1 MRPMQFSRDVLPPPL
16 GPRIII
22 NSPVRIEKNSV
33 KRGSSHKLI
42 KDSAWTGSSR
52 PGKIYDFDNS
62 RMEMTGLPSIFK
74 VGGSNMVGVMEVGF
88 VATESFELFVVG
100 LVMVGVV
107 GVCCLVSLAEE
118 AGSATISTVLGV
130 LMFDWTMEDIGS
142 GGGKRWLLAWGRVAC
157 NRK

>member
-52 PGKIYDFDNS
+52 PGKMYDLDNS

-74 VGGSNMVGVMEVGF
+74 VGGSNMVGVMELGF
-88 VATESFELFVVG
+88 VASGSFGLFVVG
-100 LVMVGVV
+100 VVVVGVV

-118 AGSATISTVLGV
+118 AGSATISTVLVV
-130 LMFDWTMEDIGS
+130 LMFGWTMDDMD
-142 GGGKRWLLAWGRVAC
+142 WWW
-157 NRK
+157 